1 MREPSRFLVYI
12 SSGACRRRI
21 CSCWQMFGCLFSS
34 LILSGVRPLNDSVV
48 SAASH
53 ICPEQ
58 PFKAIIVIQTDFF
71 KKFPKIFTLFAGSTL
86 RDKIRHHIDTIVSL
100 KTHRH
105 IKPMDT
111 LENGSRQRIDR
122 IPIRGE
128 NVLKVL
134 IVKAL
139 KINSR
144 HRVFIAAT
152 INCIDNA
159 AIAIMWLALK
169 RSRIYIFLPS

>member
-1 MREPSRFLVYI
+1 MAVRRLKGLYLKSEGKYLEDYPSCYVEQTEALFEWRQSTPKQDIELHKRAEKF
-12 SSGACRRRI
+12 SG
-21 CSCWQMFGCLFSS
+21 LF
-34 LILSGVRPLNDSVV
+34 
-48 SAASH
+48 
-53 ICPEQ
+53 
-58 PFKAIIVIQTDFF
+58 
-71 KKFPKIFTLFAGSTL
+71 
-86 RDKIRHHIDTIVSL
+86 RD
-100 KTHRH
+100 

-169 RSRIYIFLPS
+169 RSRIYIFAFIVLSNRPHIQPLSY

>member
-1 MREPSRFLVYI
+1 
-12 SSGACRRRI
+12 
-21 CSCWQMFGCLFSS
+21 
-34 LILSGVRPLNDSVV
+34 
-48 SAASH
+48 
-53 ICPEQ
+53 
-58 PFKAIIVIQTDFF
+58 
-71 KKFPKIFTLFAGSTL
+71 
-86 RDKIRHHIDTIVSL
+86 
-100 KTHRH
+100 
-105 IKPMDT
+105 MDT

-169 RSRIYIFLPS
+169 RSRIYIFAFIVLSNRPHIQPLSY

>member
-1 MREPSRFLVYI
+1 
-12 SSGACRRRI
+12 
-21 CSCWQMFGCLFSS
+21 
-34 LILSGVRPLNDSVV
+34 
-48 SAASH
+48 
-53 ICPEQ
+53 
-58 PFKAIIVIQTDFF
+58 
-71 KKFPKIFTLFAGSTL
+71 
-86 RDKIRHHIDTIVSL
+86 
-100 KTHRH
+100 
-105 IKPMDT
+105 MDT

-159 AIAIMWLALK
+159 AIAIIWLALK